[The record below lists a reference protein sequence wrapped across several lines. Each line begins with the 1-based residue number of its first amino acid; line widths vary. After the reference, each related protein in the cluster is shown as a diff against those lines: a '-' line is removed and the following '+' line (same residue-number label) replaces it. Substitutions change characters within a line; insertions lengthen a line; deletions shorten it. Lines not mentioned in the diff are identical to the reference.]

1 MDKKSMVIE
10 SARKLFT
17 LYGYKKVSMD
27 EIARDSKVTKKTI
40 YTYFKDK
47 EDMFKYFVD
56 EELIHMKGLIEK
68 IRKSDKPFIEQLS
81 LGIYKVLTYR
91 NNSKLFNNI
100 LNEFKNDNSIICE
113 NFIKMYDSKIIEYI
127 EELINEEISCGNIKS
142 CDSHLTAFII
152 YKTYLS
158 VMFDYDREIDEKK
171 FTEKLISILENGFI
185 KKKEDESYEK

>member
-27 EIARDSKVTKKTI
+27 EIAKDSKVTKKTI

-56 EELIHMKGLIEK
+56 EELIHMKSLIED
-68 IRKSDKPFIEQLS
+68 IRKNNKPFIEQLS

-91 NNSKLFNNI
+91 KNSKLFNNI
-100 LNEFKNDNSIICE
+100 LNDFKKDNSLVCE
-113 NFIKMYDSKIIEYI
+113 NFINMYDTKIVEYI
-127 EELINEEISCGNIKS
+127 EYLINEEIKSHNIKP

-158 VMFDYDREIDEKK
+158 VMFDYDREIDEIKV
-171 FTEKLISILENGFI
+171 TEEIISILKNGLL
-185 KKKEDESYEK
+185 K

>member
-1 MDKKSMVIE
+1 MVIE

-27 EIARDSKVTKKTI
+27 EIAKDSNVTKKTI

-81 LGIYKVLTYR
+81 NGIYKVLTYR

-100 LNEFKNDNSIICE
+100 LNEVKKDNSLICE
-113 NFIKMYDSKIIEYI
+113 NFIKMYDDKIIEYI
-127 EELINEEISCGNIKS
+127 EELINEEINSGNIKE

-158 VMFDYDREIDEKK
+158 VMFEYDREIDEKK

-185 KKKEDESYEK
+185 EKKEDGCYEK